1 MVKAM
6 VVKENKEYRVMIKET
21 GKQPYMSKELKWD
34 SNFNTLSGIE
44 RKIDSILDVRIVK
57 QF

>member
-1 MVKAM
+1 M